1 MYIRWRNFFFLVKNW
16 KKNKNKKIKFINL
29 FGLEVKKIL
38 FLGFTKCKT
47 EEM

>member
-1 MYIRWRNFFFLVKNW
+1 MYIRWRNFFFSEKLE
-16 KKNKNKKIKFINL
+16 KKKFFINL

-47 EEM
+47 EEK